1 VKLKL
6 DDKLKAKL
14 RGLAV
19 SLSMGLMFNSFP
31 ETFSQALR
39 ELADEIDRQN
49 NG

>member
-6 DDKLKAKL
+6 DKQLKQKLQT
-14 RGLAV
+14 LAV

-31 ETFSQALR
+31 DSFSHALR

-49 NG
+49 D